1 MFPLEKNSVI
11 VYHPSEEYFET
22 PVSASAPEENSYY
35 SKTFGMIFYS
45 YILELNFSDCEIHY
59 KIRKKLYNMNGFW
72 IFMTLFGVI
81 MFTEIFKG
89 FTAIDNLIEGVL
101 CHHERFDGTGY
112 PLGLRGEQIPFV
124 SRIIA
129 VADSFDAMSSNR
141 CYRRHLTD
149 EEIIDE
155 LNRKKGTQFDA
166 KVVDAFIKAFN
177 SLEFEKTNQNIIREI
192 RLLS

>member
-1 MFPLEKNSVI
+1 MNKPGKLSD
-11 VYHPSEEYFET
+11 EEY
-22 PVSASAPEENSYY
+22 EEI
-35 SKTFGMIFYS
+35 KTHTTKGS
-45 YILELNFSDCEIHY
+45 EIL
-59 KIRKKLYNMNGFW
+59 
-72 IFMTLFGVI
+72 
-81 MFTEIFKG
+81 KG

-141 CYRRHLTD
+141 CYRRHLSD

-155 LNRKKGTQFDA
+155 LNSKKGTQFDA
-166 KVVDAFIKAFN
+166 NVVDAFIKAFN
-177 SLEFEKTNQNIIREI
+177 SPEFEKTNQNIIREI